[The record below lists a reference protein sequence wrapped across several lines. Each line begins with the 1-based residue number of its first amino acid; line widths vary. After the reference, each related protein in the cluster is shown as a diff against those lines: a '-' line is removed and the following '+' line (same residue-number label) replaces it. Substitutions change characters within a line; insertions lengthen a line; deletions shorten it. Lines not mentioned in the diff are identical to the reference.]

1 MKKQNDTNTLRDRLV
16 AFLSRHWAEEK
27 RTLKTYIEDMKH
39 KGQQGGYVVALL
51 FITIFC
57 FIVIR
62 GEYNFCKLA
71 KYGKTT
77 KAVIV
82 CFHEYTEPMGR
93 RVRTNNY
100 AIYEYYVDGIAHADK
115 ILAEEYKLNDS
126 IVIRY
131 LPKKPEENCLQEKV
145 DEIPD
150 WEMAI
155 FEFFN

>member
-1 MKKQNDTNTLRDRLV
+1 MK
-16 AFLSRHWAEEK
+16 
-27 RTLKTYIEDMKH
+27 Y
-39 KGQQGGYVVALL
+39 KGRQGGYIIALL
-51 FITIFC
+51 FIGVFC

-62 GEYNFCKLA
+62 AEYSYCRLA

-82 CFHEYTEPMGR
+82 CSHEYTKPMGR
-93 RVRTNNY
+93 RVKTNNY
-100 AIYEYYVDGIAHADK
+100 AIYEYYVDGIAHAGK
-115 ILAEEYKLNDS
+115 ILAEGHKLNDS

-131 LPKKPEENCLQEKV
+131 LPEKPKKCYLQEEV
-145 DEIPD
+145 DRIPE

>member
-1 MKKQNDTNTLRDRLV
+1 
-16 AFLSRHWAEEK
+16 
-27 RTLKTYIEDMKH
+27 MKH
-39 KGQQGGYVVALL
+39 KGQHGGYVVALL
-51 FITIFC
+51 FITLFC

-62 GEYNFCKLA
+62 GEYNFCKLS

-93 RVRTNNY
+93 RVKTNNY
-100 AIYEYYVDGIAHADK
+100 AIYEYYVDGIAHAGK

>member
-1 MKKQNDTNTLRDRLV
+1 MDKQNGANTLRKRLA
-16 AFLSRHWAEEK
+16 AFFSRHWAEEK
-27 RTLKTYIEDMKH
+27 RMLKIHIEDMKY
-39 KGQQGGYVVALL
+39 KGQHVVALL

-62 GEYNFCKLA
+62 GEYNFCELD

-82 CFHEYTEPMGR
+82 CFHEYTKPMGR

>member
-1 MKKQNDTNTLRDRLV
+1 MKRQNDKNTLRDRLV

-27 RTLKTYIEDMKH
+27 RTLKIHIEDMKY
-39 KGQQGGYVVALL
+39 KGQHVVALL

-62 GEYNFCKLA
+62 REYNFCELA

-82 CFHEYTEPMGR
+82 CFHEYTKPMGR

-131 LPKKPEENCLQEKV
+131 LPKKPEENCLQEEV

>member
-1 MKKQNDTNTLRDRLV
+1 MDKQNGANTLRKRLA
-16 AFLSRHWAEEK
+16 AFFSRHWAEEK

-39 KGQQGGYVVALL
+39 KGQHGGYVVAWL
-51 FITIFC
+51 FITLFC

>member
-1 MKKQNDTNTLRDRLV
+1 MKRQNDKNTLRDRLV

-27 RTLKTYIEDMKH
+27 RTLKIHIEDMKY
-39 KGQQGGYVVALL
+39 KGQHVVALL

-62 GEYNFCKLA
+62 KEYNFCELA

-82 CFHEYTEPMGR
+82 CFHEYTKPMGRR

-131 LPKKPEENCLQEKV
+131 LPKKPEENCLQEEV

>member
-1 MKKQNDTNTLRDRLV
+1 MK
-16 AFLSRHWAEEK
+16 
-27 RTLKTYIEDMKH
+27 Y
-39 KGQQGGYVVALL
+39 KGQHVVALL

-62 GEYNFCKLA
+62 REYNFCELA

-82 CFHEYTEPMGR
+82 CFHEYTKPMGR

-115 ILAEEYKLNDS
+115 ILAEEYKFNDS

>member
-1 MKKQNDTNTLRDRLV
+1 M
-16 AFLSRHWAEEK
+16 RH
-27 RTLKTYIEDMKH
+27 
-39 KGQQGGYVVALL
+39 
-51 FITIFC
+51 
-57 FIVIR
+57 
-62 GEYNFCKLA
+62 
-71 KYGKTT
+71 
-77 KAVIV
+77 
-82 CFHEYTEPMGR
+82 

>member
-1 MKKQNDTNTLRDRLV
+1 MKRQNDTNTLRDRLV

-27 RTLKTYIEDMKH
+27 RTLKIYIEDMKY
-39 KGQQGGYVVALL
+39 KGQHVVALL

-62 GEYNFCKLA
+62 KEYNFCELA

-82 CFHEYTEPMGR
+82 CFHEYTKPMGR
-93 RVRTNNY
+93 RVSVRTNNY
-100 AIYEYYVDGIAHADK
+100 AIYEYYVDGIAYADK

-131 LPKKPEENCLQEKV
+131 LPKKPEENCLQEEV

>member
-1 MKKQNDTNTLRDRLV
+1 MKRQNDTNTIRDRLV

-27 RTLKTYIEDMKH
+27 RTLKNYIEDMKY
-39 KGQQGGYVVALL
+39 KGQHVVALL
-51 FITIFC
+51 FITILC

-62 GEYNFCKLA
+62 GEYIFCKLA

-77 KAVIV
+77 IAVIV
-82 CFHEYTEPMGR
+82 CFQEYTKPMGR

-131 LPKKPEENCLQEKV
+131 LPKKPEENCLQEEV

>member
-1 MKKQNDTNTLRDRLV
+1 MDKQNGANTLRKRLA
-16 AFLSRHWAEEK
+16 AFFSRHWAEEK
-27 RTLKTYIEDMKH
+27 RTLKIYIEDMKY
-39 KGQQGGYVVALL
+39 KGQHVVALL

-62 GEYNFCKLA
+62 REYNFCELA

-145 DEIPD
+145 YEIPD

>member
-1 MKKQNDTNTLRDRLV
+1 MK
-16 AFLSRHWAEEK
+16 
-27 RTLKTYIEDMKH
+27 Y
-39 KGQQGGYVVALL
+39 KGQHVVALL
-51 FITIFC
+51 LITLFC

-131 LPKKPEENCLQEKV
+131 LPKKPEENCLQEEV

>member
-1 MKKQNDTNTLRDRLV
+1 LGGR
-16 AFLSRHWAEEK
+16 EK
-27 RTLKTYIEDMKH
+27 DAKIHIEDMKY
-39 KGQQGGYVVALL
+39 KGQHVVALL

-131 LPKKPEENCLQEKV
+131 LPKKPEENCLQEEV

-155 FEFFN
+155 FELFN

>member
-1 MKKQNDTNTLRDRLV
+1 MKRQNDKNTLRDRLV

-27 RTLKTYIEDMKH
+27 RTLKIHIEDMKY
-39 KGQQGGYVVALL
+39 KGQHVVALL

-62 GEYNFCKLA
+62 KEYNFCELA

-82 CFHEYTEPMGR
+82 CFHEYTKPMGR

-131 LPKKPEENCLQEKV
+131 LPKKPEENCLQEEV

>member
-1 MKKQNDTNTLRDRLV
+1 MDKQNGANTLRKRL
-16 AFLSRHWAEEK
+16 ATFFSRHWAEEK

-39 KGQQGGYVVALL
+39 KGQHGGYVVALL
-51 FITIFC
+51 FITLFC

-93 RVRTNNY
+93 SVRTNNY

>member
-1 MKKQNDTNTLRDRLV
+1 MKRQNDKNTLRDRLV

-27 RTLKTYIEDMKH
+27 RTLKIHIEDMKY
-39 KGQQGGYVVALL
+39 KGQHVVALL
-51 FITIFC
+51 FITLFC

-62 GEYNFCKLA
+62 GEYNLCKLA

-82 CFHEYTEPMGR
+82 CFHEYTKPMGR

>member
-1 MKKQNDTNTLRDRLV
+1 MKRQNDTNTLRDRLV

-27 RTLKTYIEDMKH
+27 RTLKIHIENMKY
-39 KGQQGGYVVALL
+39 KGQHVVALL

-62 GEYNFCKLA
+62 KEYNFCELA

-82 CFHEYTEPMGR
+82 CFHEYTKPMGR
-93 RVRTNNY
+93 RVFMKTNNY

-131 LPKKPEENCLQEKV
+131 LPKKPEENCLQEEV

>member
-1 MKKQNDTNTLRDRLV
+1 MDKQNGANTLRKRLA
-16 AFLSRHWAEEK
+16 AFFSRHWAEEK

-39 KGQQGGYVVALL
+39 KGQHGGYVVALL
-51 FITIFC
+51 FITLFC

-62 GEYNFCKLA
+62 GEYNFCELA

-82 CFHEYTEPMGR
+82 CFHEYTKPMGR
-93 RVRTNNY
+93 RVKTKNY

>member
-1 MKKQNDTNTLRDRLV
+1 M
-16 AFLSRHWAEEK
+16 
-27 RTLKTYIEDMKH
+27 
-39 KGQQGGYVVALL
+39 L

-62 GEYNFCKLA
+62 REYNFCKLA

-82 CFHEYTEPMGR
+82 CFHEYTKPMGR

>member
-1 MKKQNDTNTLRDRLV
+1 MKRQNDTNTLRDRLV
-16 AFLSRHWAEEK
+16 AFLSQHWAEEK
-27 RTLKTYIEDMKH
+27 RTLKIHIEDMKY
-39 KGQQGGYVVALL
+39 KGQHVVALL
-51 FITIFC
+51 FITLFC

-62 GEYNFCKLA
+62 KEYNFCELA
-71 KYGKTT
+71 KY
-77 KAVIV
+77 VIV
-82 CFHEYTEPMGR
+82 CFHEYTKPMGR
-93 RVRTNNY
+93 RVFMKTNNY

-131 LPKKPEENCLQEKV
+131 LPKKPEENCLQEEV

>member
-1 MKKQNDTNTLRDRLV
+1 MKRQNDKNTLRDRLV

-27 RTLKTYIEDMKH
+27 RTLKIHIEDMKY
-39 KGQQGGYVVALL
+39 KGQHVVALL

-62 GEYNFCKLA
+62 REYNFCELA

-82 CFHEYTEPMGR
+82 CFHEYTKPMGR

-115 ILAEEYKLNDS
+115 ILAEEYKLYDS

-131 LPKKPEENCLQEKV
+131 LPKKPEENCLQEEV

>member
-1 MKKQNDTNTLRDRLV
+1 MKRQNDKNTLRDRLV

-27 RTLKTYIEDMKH
+27 RTLKIHIEDMKY
-39 KGQQGGYVVALL
+39 KGQHVVALL

-62 GEYNFCKLA
+62 REYNFCELA

-82 CFHEYTEPMGR
+82 CFHEYTKPMGRR

-131 LPKKPEENCLQEKV
+131 LPKKPEENCLQEEV

>member
-1 MKKQNDTNTLRDRLV
+1 MKRQNDTNTLRDRLV

-27 RTLKTYIEDMKH
+27 RTLKIHIEDIKY
-39 KGQQGGYVVALL
+39 KGQHVVALL
-51 FITIFC
+51 LITIFC

-62 GEYNFCKLA
+62 REYNFCELA

-82 CFHEYTEPMGR
+82 CFHEYTKPMGRR

-131 LPKKPEENCLQEKV
+131 LPKKPKENCLQEEV